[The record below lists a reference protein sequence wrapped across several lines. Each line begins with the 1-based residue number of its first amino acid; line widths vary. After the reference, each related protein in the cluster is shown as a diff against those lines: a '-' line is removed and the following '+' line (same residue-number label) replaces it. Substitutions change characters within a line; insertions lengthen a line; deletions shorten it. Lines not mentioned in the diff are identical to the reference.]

1 MFSNL
6 NKAGIDVVTDRKMQ
20 DNSGMIE
27 FKEKE
32 KERHQHCYLSLKK
45 VYNIEALF
53 SQYQSD
59 YYIFKLYRLINL
71 IFKRRFLINVTLLVA

>member
-32 KERHQHCYLSLKK
+32 RHQHCYLSLKK
-45 VYNIEALF
+45 
-53 SQYQSD
+53 
-59 YYIFKLYRLINL
+59 YIISRHSTLNTSRI
-71 IFKRRFLINVTLLVA
+71 ITFLCCTD

>member
-20 DNSGMIE
+20 DNSGIIE
-27 FKEKE
+27 FKE

-59 YYIFKLYRLINL
+59 NYIFK
-71 IFKRRFLINVTLLVA
+71 

>member
-20 DNSGMIE
+20 DNSGIIE
-27 FKEKE
+27 FKE

-59 YYIFKLYRLINL
+59 NYIFKL
-71 IFKRRFLINVTLLVA
+71 